1 MVIKQRAKEVANGEA
16 NGCGQPKLHGLSCEG
31 HGQYSR
37 YGQPVKLGV
46 LGACKEL
53 QRARHDCVLLLELP
67 HLHLAHGLFH
77 PRPHRQAGTE

>member
-1 MVIKQRAKEVANGEA
+1 MVIKHGGEKVASSEAK
-16 NGCGQPKLHGLSCEG
+16 CCSQQKLHGLSCEG